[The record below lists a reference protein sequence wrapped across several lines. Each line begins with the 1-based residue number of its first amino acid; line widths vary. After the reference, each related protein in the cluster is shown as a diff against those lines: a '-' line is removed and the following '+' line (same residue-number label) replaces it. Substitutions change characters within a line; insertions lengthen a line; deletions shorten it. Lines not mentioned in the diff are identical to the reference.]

1 MDWYERCLAMG
12 LSRREALATS
22 RSAKRR
28 RAVLTS
34 GLPFLPKSLGHH
46 LPYVVD
52 VGANEGQWLSAL
64 LRFVSV
70 DRVDALEPNP
80 ITFRRLQAN
89 LRERP
94 EVSCHQLAAG
104 ERRERLTMHA
114 SLQSEFSSLLPA
126 SALVA
131 REYGSRA
138 ADVTEHV
145 EVTVLPLD
153 EALPGNQAIDLLK
166 IDVEG
171 FQSSVLAGARRTL
184 ARTRVVMMETYFV
197 SHFAGDETF
206 AGLNRLMTEVHG
218 FQFWNLALPVYGSS
232 GRAMW
237 ADAVFVNPALGP
249 AGGWEGANLESVVT
263 NEFLY
268 KTARL

>member
-1 MDWYERCLAMG
+1 MG
-12 LSRREALATS
+12 LSKREAIATS
-22 RSAKRR
+22 RSATRR
-28 RAVLTS
+28 RAVLSS
-34 GLPFLPKSLGHH
+34 GLPYLPRSLGHH

-64 LRFVSV
+64 LRFVTV

-80 ITFRRLQAN
+80 LTFRRLQAN
-89 LRERP
+89 FRDRP
-94 EVSCHQLAAG
+94 QVSCHELAAG
-104 ERRERLTMHA
+104 ERRESLTMHA
-114 SLQSEFSSLLPA
+114 SLQSEFSSFLRA
-126 SALVA
+126 SAVVA
-131 REYGSRA
+131 REYGNRA
-138 ADVTEHV
+138 ADVTEHF
-145 EVTVLPLD
+145 EVPVLPLD
-153 EALPGNQAIDLLK
+153 EALAGNQPIDLLK

-171 FQSSVLAGARRTL
+171 FQRSVLAGARHTL
-184 ARTRVVMMETYFV
+184 SRTRVVMMETYFV

-218 FQFWNLALPVYGSS
+218 FQFWNMALPVYGSS

-249 AGGWEGANLESVVT
+249 AGGWEGANLDSVVT

-268 KTARL
+268 KTASL